1 MNITFILPP
10 LNLSGGIK
18 VIAIYAKEL
27 VQRGHV
33 VNIVSAASPNDS
45 LRQKIKSK
53 LLGREQP
60 GKQKSFFD
68 GSGLNHWIKS
78 GPIRDTDVPN
88 ADIVIATWWETAEW
102 VSAFSGKKGIKV
114 YFIQGHEIFPFLPVE
129 RCHATYTLPMHKIV
143 VSNWLKNIMLHEYGD
158 TAVDVVPNGVDH
170 SQFYADPR
178 GRQKVPTAGL
188 IYSTTPLKG
197 LALSLSA
204 IKKVRHSFPELKLVA
219 FGNDRPT
226 AQLPLPKDVE
236 FSFSPPQDQIRSLLS
251 RCDVWISASRSEGF
265 NLPAMEA
272 MACRTPV
279 ISTRT
284 GWPADALRSG
294 QNGFLVDAD
303 DEQNLVQAIK
313 KVFSLS
319 DISWKCLSDKAFETV
334 KSSTWQSSATSFEA
348 ALRRALFRS
357 SIGAA

>member
-1 MNITFILPP
+1 
-10 LNLSGGIK
+10 
-18 VIAIYAKEL
+18 
-27 VQRGHV
+27 
-33 VNIVSAASPNDS
+33 
-45 LRQKIKSK
+45 
-53 LLGREQP
+53 
-60 GKQKSFFD
+60 
-68 GSGLNHWIKS
+68 
-78 GPIRDTDVPN
+78 
-88 ADIVIATWWETAEW
+88 
-102 VSAFSGKKGIKV
+102 
-114 YFIQGHEIFPFLPVE
+114 
-129 RCHATYTLPMHKIV
+129 
-143 VSNWLKNIMLHEYGD
+143 
-158 TAVDVVPNGVDH
+158 
-170 SQFYADPR
+170 
-178 GRQKVPTAGL
+178 VPTAGL

-236 FSFSPPQDQIRSLLS
+236 FSFSPPQDQIRSLYS